1 MLPMP
6 FSRRRRERKALRVA
20 RLLVALDDVAGER
33 RARVPRRSR
42 VSLGSAR
49 A

>member
-6 FSRRRRERKALRVA
+6 FSRRRRDRKALRVA
-20 RLLVALDDVAGER
+20 RLLVALDDAAGER
-33 RARVPRRSR
+33 RARPVRRTR
-42 VSLGSAR
+42 ASLGSAR